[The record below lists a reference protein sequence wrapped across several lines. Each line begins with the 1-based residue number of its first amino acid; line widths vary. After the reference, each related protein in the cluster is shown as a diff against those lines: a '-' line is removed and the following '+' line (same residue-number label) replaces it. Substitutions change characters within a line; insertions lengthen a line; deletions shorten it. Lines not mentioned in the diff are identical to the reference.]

1 MKTLNEMTL
10 GYIKTRVQF
19 GQPIGK
25 FQVLQHRMVDMY
37 IAHEEAKSMAMMAAM
52 RVGEDSET
60 DRRKAMSAAKVQVG
74 KSARCV
80 GQPAIQLHGG
90 HALTAHDAAGHP
102 FKRPT
107 RTDPTSA

>member
-1 MKTLNEMTL
+1 MTL

-74 KSARCV
+74 KSARYV
-80 GQPAIQLHGG
+80 GQQAIQPHGG
-90 HALTAHDAAGHP
+90 IGRSEEH
-102 FKRPT
+102 
-107 RTDPTSA
+107 TSELQSLMRNSYAVSFLKKQK

>member
-1 MKTLNEMTL
+1 MTL

-74 KSARCV
+74 KSARYV
-80 GQPAIQLHGG
+80 GQQAILRLEAHTSELHFIMR
-90 HALTAHDAAGHP
+90 TP
-102 FKRPT
+102 FAVFSLKKKKHII
-107 RTDPTSA
+107 

>member
-37 IAHEEAKSMAMMAAM
+37 IAHEEAKSMAMMAAK
-52 RVGEDSET
+52 RVGEDSEA
-60 DRRKAMSAAKVQVG
+60 DRRKAMSAAKRSEEHTSELQSLMRISYAVFCL
-74 KSARCV
+74 KKKNNTSKEN
-80 GQPAIQLHGG
+80 
-90 HALTAHDAAGHP
+90 LTHQQRIHN
-102 FKRPT
+102 
-107 RTDPTSA
+107 

>member
-1 MKTLNEMTL
+1 MTL

-52 RVGEDSET
+52 RAGEDSET
-60 DRRKAMSAAKVQVG
+60 DRRKAMSAAKVPVG
-74 KSARCV
+74 KSARYV
-80 GQPAIQLHGG
+80 GPQAIQLHGG
-90 HALTAHDAAGHP
+90 IGLPGGYAAG
-102 FKRPT
+102 
-107 RTDPTSA
+107 DNLEGASVVDG